1 MFTLF
6 DMIRSSL
13 NYVNLSTVL
22 KNRIYTIL
30 AGIGNFYLLYVAFR
44 FFKNGFWGRGT
55 LFILAFL
62 VILYFTYLNLLYYFT
77 KSKKSK
83 YDISPWIEKV
93 LHIQSKDPMTAA
105 EEERREMAPGY
116 VQTNGIFKDE
126 DFLPATVIHTAEQR
140 DNIQQIAAELIR
152 MDYMKAD
159 YQGLTEEEIAEKIKT
174 TGKPVPALSAP
185 VALPYFELAQKGNS
199 LVVYGGLNQID
210 RMEVA
215 TVKEVGLLTAREAVK
230 RYQLYLATAVI
241 TGGPEKINGRTGLI
255 EKPTPYGVQVQV
267 AYRERNTEKPS
278 LSRETVQRSGNQ
290 RQTTNETTS
299 EEHLTRSQH
308 ATFDE
313 FGPRS
318 RATQTEEKHWR
329 SQKYKH

>member
-13 NYVNLSTVL
+13 SYVNLSTVL

-44 FFKNGFWGRGT
+44 FFQNGFWGRGT

-62 VILYFTYLNLLYYFT
+62 VILYFTYLNILYYFT

-93 LHIQSKDPMTAA
+93 LHIQNKDPMTAA
-105 EEERREMAPGY
+105 EEERKEMAPGY
-116 VQTNGIFKDE
+116 VQTNGIFKNE
-126 DFLPATVIHTAEQR
+126 DFLPATVVHTMEQR

-159 YQGLTEEEIAEKIKT
+159 YQGLNEEEIAEKIQTTGKPVPALSAIAEKIQT

-185 VALPYFELAQKGNS
+185 VALPYFELTRKGNS
-199 LVVYGGLNQID
+199 LIVYGGLNQID
-210 RMEVA
+210 RKEIA
-215 TVKEVGLLTAREAVK
+215 TVKEVGLLTAREAMK

-255 EKPTPYGVQVQV
+255 EKDTPYGVQVQV
-267 AYRERNTEKPS
+267 AYRERVAEEPS
-278 LSRETVQRSGNQ
+278 TNQ
-290 RQTTNETTS
+290 RQSMVTSSPETSSTP
-299 EEHLTRSQH
+299 EHLTRSQH
-308 ATFDE
+308 ETFDE
-313 FGPRS
+313 FGPRKS
-318 RATQTEEKHWR
+318 A
-329 SQKYKH
+329 

>member
-1 MFTLF
+1 M
-6 DMIRSSL
+6 
-13 NYVNLSTVL
+13 VL

-44 FFKNGFWGRGT
+44 FFQNGFWGRGT

-62 VILYFTYLNLLYYFT
+62 VIFYFTYLNILYYFT

-83 YDISPWIEKV
+83 YDISPWIEKI

-105 EEERREMAPGY
+105 EEERKEIAPGY
-116 VQTNGIFKDE
+116 VQTNGIFKNE
-126 DFLPATVIHTAEQR
+126 DFLPATVVHTMEQR

-152 MDYMKAD
+152 MDYMKND
-159 YQGLTEEEIAEKIKT
+159 YQGLSEKEITEKIQT
-174 TGKPVPALSAP
+174 TGKPVSALRAP
-185 VALPYFELAQKGNS
+185 VALPYFELTRKGNS

-210 RMEVA
+210 RKEVA

-255 EKPTPYGVQVQV
+255 EKDMPYGVQIQV
-267 AYRERNTEKPS
+267 AYRERTAEM
-278 LSRETVQRSGNQ
+278 ETNQHRSVSSGP
-290 RQTTNETTS
+290 
-299 EEHLTRSQH
+299 EHLTRNQRE
-308 ATFDE
+308 TFDE
-313 FGPRS
+313 FGPRQS
-318 RATQTEEKHWR
+318 TQAPQKHWR
-329 SQKYKH
+329 SRKYKH

>member
-13 NYVNLSTVL
+13 SYVNLSTVL

-44 FFKNGFWGRGT
+44 FFQNGFWGRGT

-62 VILYFTYLNLLYYFT
+62 VILYFTYLNILYYFT
-77 KSKKSK
+77 KEKKSK
-83 YDISPWIEKV
+83 YDISPWIEKI

-105 EEERREMAPGY
+105 EEERKEMAPGY
-116 VQTNGIFKDE
+116 VQTNGIFKNE
-126 DFLPATVIHTAEQR
+126 DFLPATVVHTMEQR

-159 YQGLTEEEIAEKIKT
+159 YQGLSEEEIAEKIQT
-174 TGKPVPALSAP
+174 TGKSVPALSAP
-185 VALPYFELAQKGNS
+185 VALPYFELVRKGNS
-199 LVVYGGLNQID
+199 LIVYGGLNQID
-210 RMEVA
+210 RKEVA

-241 TGGPEKINGRTGLI
+241 TGGPEKITGRTGLI
-255 EKPTPYGVQVQV
+255 EKDTPYGIQVQV
-267 AYRERNTEKPS
+267 AYRERTAES
-278 LSRETVQRSGNQ
+278 TTSQ
-290 RQTTNETTS
+290 RQSTVASTS
-299 EEHLTRSQH
+299 LTPEHLTRSQH
-308 ATFDE
+308 EMFDE
-313 FGPRS
+313 FGPRQS
-318 RATQTEEKHWR
+318 TQAPQKHWR